1 MYVNIKRINKLCIS
15 SNLFIFYHSILS
27 KKMKNKIISI
37 KRMIALNVIQ
47 KNIVMKDWYTIISI
61 QKHKKPK

>member
-1 MYVNIKRINKLCIS
+1 MYVNIKKINKLCVS
-15 SNLFIFYHSILS
+15 PNLFIFYHSILS